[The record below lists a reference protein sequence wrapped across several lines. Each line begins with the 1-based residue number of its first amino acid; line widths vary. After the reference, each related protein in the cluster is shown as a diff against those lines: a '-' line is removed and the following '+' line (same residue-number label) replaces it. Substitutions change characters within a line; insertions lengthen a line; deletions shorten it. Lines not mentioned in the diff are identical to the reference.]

1 VQTALAPAF
10 KENLVKSLYKVLT
23 AAAVTGGLVLIGTTF
38 ASGPGGLTLASIS
51 SAVTA
56 LPAKIATMVRAFW
69 SSIFRL
75 FMEFTKHASKQMAAR
90 KISEATVKKMLNDG
104 KVINR
109 NAGTATVQL
118 GNTRVIV
125 NTKTGKIITVTKA
138 GGGGYAGGR

>member
-1 VQTALAPAF
+1 M
-10 KENLVKSLYKVLT
+10 KKV
-23 AAAVTGGLVLIGTTF
+23 
-38 ASGPGGLTLASIS
+38 
-51 SAVTA
+51 
-56 LPAKIATMVRAFW
+56 
-69 SSIFRL
+69 
-75 FMEFTKHASKQMAAR
+75 
-90 KISEATVKKMLNDG
+90 LNDG